1 MKMQTNITEADQ
13 ELLQIQRRK
22 STPKVLIQEFVGDD
36 DSGEDDVIE
45 DSKKAE
51 ENQVTMQD
59 KNKPH
64 KIKTHFEIDNVSIYT
79 FLFRIFDDST
89 RFLEHLN

>member
-22 STPKVLIQEFVGDD
+22 STPKVVIQEFVGDD

-51 ENQVTMQD
+51 ENQVAMQD

-64 KIKTHFEIDNVSIYT
+64 KIKTHFEIDNVSTYILIRN
-79 FLFRIFDDST
+79 F
-89 RFLEHLN
+89 

>member
-1 MKMQTNITEADQ
+1 MQTNITEADQ

-64 KIKTHFEIDNVSIYT
+64 KIKTHFEIDNVSTYT
-79 FLFRIFDDST
+79 FLFQIFDDST